1 MSARHRRAAPGP
13 PLPPPRAHRD
23 RRAARP
29 LGRRA
34 AGPGRVEPRRQR
46 DRARRPAGG
55 DPRPSRRPRS
65 TARHAARREPRRDPA
80 RRGVDPVR
88 AIPQPVRAARAQP
101 RPRPR
106 PVHLQGDRHRASR
119 HDRGA
124 IDPRGR
130 YVLRDRAPQERGGAR
145 VILIVE
151 DEVHCRDTLCDALV
165 DEGYSVD
172 VARDGHEAMD
182 KLATARPALLILD
195 LRMPGMS
202 GNTLYD
208 EMQKSPELAGIPV
221 LVTTADPARAPRGVP
236 ILAKP
241 LRLDKLLSLVA
252 FACGR
257 V

>member
-1 MSARHRRAAPGP
+1 M
-13 PLPPPRAHRD
+13 
-23 RRAARP
+23 
-29 LGRRA
+29 
-34 AGPGRVEPRRQR
+34 
-46 DRARRPAGG
+46 
-55 DPRPSRRPRS
+55 
-65 TARHAARREPRRDPA
+65 
-80 RRGVDPVR
+80 
-88 AIPQPVRAARAQP
+88 
-101 RPRPR
+101 
-106 PVHLQGDRHRASR
+106 
-119 HDRGA
+119 
-124 IDPRGR
+124 
-130 YVLRDRAPQERGGAR
+130 
-145 VILIVE
+145 ILIVE